1 MNEID
6 KKIFEQLFEEI
17 NRKMKSFSFETKQ
30 DHTFN
35 LFRVLGIE
43 NKEVLICRLLGDLLD
58 PCGAHG
64 LGYEPLKLF
73 LQQLQKTSTSDEI
86 DKIDVDV
93 IKNASVILEDK
104 ANDDRR
110 VDIAIYID
118 NTVIPIEVKIRAG
131 DQKNQLWDYYNYYFG
146 SSEDKKIYY
155 LTPDRHDPSEDS
167 LCGLNGHKPSED
179 SSCRLKGEQY
189 KCLSF
194 QKDITEWI
202 DKILPSCN
210 EQVKMILEQFREVIK
225 DMCKQDEITKKI
237 KEIILKDGQFKSN
250 EYMKA
255 MLDILA
261 ANQKNDLWGM
271 IRKEYLRNNLESQ
284 IASDYK
290 LIEPNEESDKHCIFE
305 IIKSEKI
312 VASICVYE
320 NLYITAKKLKSN
332 HNKPW
337 KATDNGHWI
346 YFGINGIG
354 KKCNLRDVN
363 FDILK
368 NQPIDINPLLE
379 EIEN

>member
-1 MNEID
+1 MFEAGLL
-6 KKIFEQLFEEI
+6 EQLFEEI
-17 NRKMKSFSFETKQ
+17 NMKMKDFSFETKQ

-58 PCGAHG
+58 PYGAHG
-64 LGYEPLKLF
+64 LGYEPLELF
-73 LQQLQKTSTSDEI
+73 LQQLQISLPKP
-86 DKIDVDV
+86 DV

-104 ANDDRR
+104 TNDDRR
-110 VDIAIYID
+110 VDIAIYIG
-118 NTVIPIEVKIRAG
+118 NTVIPIEVKIWAE
-131 DQKNQLWDYYNYYFG
+131 DQKNQLWDYYNYYFK
-146 SSEDKKIYY
+146 SSKDKKIYY
-155 LTPDRHDPSEDS
+155 LTPDKHEPSEDS
-167 LCGLNGHKPSED
+167 LCGLK
-179 SSCRLKGEQY
+179 KGEQY
-189 KCLSF
+189 ECLSF
-194 QKDITEWI
+194 QEHITEWI
-202 DKILPSCN
+202 DNILPICN
-210 EQVKMILEQFREVIK
+210 EQVKIILEQFREVIK

-237 KEIILKDGQFKSN
+237 KEIILTDGQFKSN

-284 IASDYK
+284 IASDYR
-290 LIEPNEESDKHCIFE
+290 LIEPNEKSDKHCIFE

-312 VASICVYE
+312 VASICVDK
-320 NLYITAKKLKSN
+320 NLYITAKNLKSN
-332 HNKPW
+332 HNKQW
-337 KATDNGHWI
+337 KAIDNGHWI

-379 EIEN
+379 EIEDHQEK

>member
-17 NRKMKSFSFETKQ
+17 NRKMKDFSVETKQ

-58 PCGAHG
+58 PCGTHG
-64 LGYEPLKLF
+64 LGYEPLELF
-73 LQQLQKTSTSDEI
+73 LQQLQLTFTPD
-86 DKIDVDV
+86 DV

-110 VDIAIYID
+110 VDIAIYIG

-167 LCGLNGHKPSED
+167 LCE
-179 SSCRLKGEQY
+179 LKEKQY

-271 IRKEYLRNNLESQ
+271 IRKEYLRNSLESQ
-284 IASDYK
+284 ITSDYK
-290 LIEPNEESDKHCIFE
+290 LIEPNKESDKHCIFE

-312 VASICVYE
+312 VASICVDE
-320 NLYITAKKLKSN
+320 NLYITAKNLKSN
-332 HNKPW
+332 HNKQW
-337 KATDNGHWI
+337 KAIDNGHWI

-354 KKCNLRDVN
+354 KKCNLRNVN

-379 EIEN
+379 EIEDQQEK

>member
-17 NRKMKSFSFETKQ
+17 NRKMKDFSVETKQ
-30 DHTFN
+30 DRTFN

-58 PCGAHG
+58 PCGTHG
-64 LGYEPLKLF
+64 LGDEPLARF
-73 LQQLQKTSTSDEI
+73 LEQLPTTFTSDVT
-86 DKIDVDV
+86 DG

-110 VDIAIYID
+110 VDIAIYIG
-118 NTVIPIEVKIRAG
+118 NTVIPIEVKIWAG
-131 DQKNQLWDYYNYYFG
+131 DQKNQLWDYYNYYFKR
-146 SSEDKKIYY
+146 SEDKKIYY
-155 LTPDRHDPSEDS
+155 LTPDGHDPSEDS
-167 LCGLNGHKPSED
+167 LC
-179 SSCRLKGEQY
+179 RLEKNKYE
-189 KCLSF
+189 CLSF
-194 QKDITEWI
+194 QEHITEWI
-202 DKILPSCN
+202 DNILSSCN
-210 EQVKMILEQFREVIK
+210 EQVKMVLEQFREVIK

-237 KEIILKDGQFKSN
+237 KEIILTDGQFKSN

-261 ANQKNDLWGM
+261 ANQKNDLWGI
-271 IRKEYLRNNLESQ
+271 IRKEYLRNSLESQ

-290 LIEPNEESDKHCIFE
+290 LIEPNKESDKHCIFE

-320 NLYITAKKLKSN
+320 NLYITAKNLKSN
-332 HNKPW
+332 HNKQW
-337 KATDNGHWI
+337 KAIDNGHWI
-346 YFGINGIG
+346 HFGINGIG
-354 KKCNLRDVN
+354 KKCNLKDVN

-368 NQPIDINPLLE
+368 NHPIDINPLLE
-379 EIEN
+379 EIEDSQEK